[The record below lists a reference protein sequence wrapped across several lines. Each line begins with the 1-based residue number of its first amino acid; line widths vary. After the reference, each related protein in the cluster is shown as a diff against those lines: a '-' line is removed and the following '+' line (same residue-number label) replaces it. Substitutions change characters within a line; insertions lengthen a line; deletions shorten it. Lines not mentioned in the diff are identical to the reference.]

1 MEGWKMSSTK
11 IMFWVIVAWA
21 CIKDVITDDS
31 YLELLAH
38 LAVFMFVLLVW
49 HLITKDENES
59 R

>member
-1 MEGWKMSSTK
+1 MSSTK